1 MAIIVTAACGM
12 LQVDETD
19 RVWTSS

>member
-19 RVWTSS
+19 RTSS